1 MLRGALRTARYARSW
16 SAGADVT
23 VHETSI
29 RRDGTEIPATLLMPH
44 ACRAP
49 LPAWVAVG
57 GVSLMGRFHPQL
69 VRFAR
74 ALASSGSVVVVPEVP
89 EWRRLLVTPTPV
101 APTIR
106 GCVDL
111 LRQRPEVRP
120 GKVGVIGFSFGAP
133 SVALAASQDGLA
145 EQIAGIVMFGGYCS
159 LERTLT
165 CFLTGT
171 HDWDGIDY
179 QLSPDPYGRW
189 VLGSNHLTSVPGH
202 EGAGDVSRA
211 LHALAEAAS
220 GERISAWEAHHDK
233 LIGELRAG
241 IARERRPLF
250 DCFARPSGAPEPDI
264 EECRRL
270 AKDLAGACR
279 RWEPL
284 LEPSKDLAR
293 IEVPVQVIHGRG
305 DRLVPFT
312 EGLRLMEGFPER
324 MRRGATV
331 TRLINH
337 SKDETLETLPDQIV
351 ERAALFGA
359 LRRLINTV

>member
-23 VHETSI
+23 VHETTI
-29 RRDGTEIPATLLMPH
+29 QRDGIELPATLL
-44 ACRAP
+44 
-49 LPAWVAVG
+49 LPRSHRGQLPGWIAVG

-74 ALASSGSVVVVPEVP
+74 ALASSGAAVLVPEVP
-89 EWRRLLVTPTPV
+89 EWKQLSVTPTVV

-106 GCVDL
+106 GCVEVL
-111 LRQRPEVRP
+111 AQRPEVRP

-133 SVALAASQDGLA
+133 SVALAASEDGLA
-145 EQIAGIVMFGGYCS
+145 EHIAGIVMFGGYCS

-165 CFLTGT
+165 CFLTGR
-171 HDWDGIDY
+171 HEWEGVDY
-179 QLSPDPYGRW
+179 ELSPDPYGRW

-202 EGAGDVSRA
+202 EDAEDVASA
-211 LHALAEAAS
+211 LHSLASAAS
-220 GERISAWEAHHDK
+220 GERVSAWEPHHDRM
-233 LIGELRAG
+233 IADLRAG
-241 IARERRPLF
+241 ISTSRRSLF
-250 DCFARPSGAPEPDI
+250 DCFARPAGAAPPDFDQ
-264 EECRRL
+264 CVHL
-270 AKDLAGACR
+270 AKELTSACR

-284 LEPSKDLAR
+284 LEPSESLRR
-293 IEVPVQVIHGRG
+293 IEVPVQVIHGHG

-312 EGLRLMEGFPER
+312 EGLRLMDGFPQG
-324 MRRGATV
+324 MRRGVTV

-337 SKDETLETLPDQIV
+337 SKDQAPETLSDQVV